1 MNDFLIFIEKEKFQE
16 DQRSIFLARLLKL
29 RYSLLKII
37 TISLYLFSQF
47 AITWLKIQRFLDTL
61 RFLQCFNVYF
71 SNFYLKQNFQLL
83 LEELCWLAYLLTRQ
97 ELNLQLARTFTIF
110 HLRNLENVSFKA

>member
-1 MNDFLIFIEKEKFQE
+1 MIFIEKEKFQE

-37 TISLYLFSQF
+37 ITISLYLFSQF
-47 AITWLKIQRFLDTL
+47 ATIWLIKQRFLDTL
-61 RFLQCFNVYF
+61 RFLQCFNVYL
-71 SNFYLKQNFQLL
+71 SNCYLKQIFQLL

-97 ELNLQLARTFTIF
+97 ELNLQLTRTFTIF
-110 HLRNLENVSFKA
+110 PLRNLQNVSFKA